1 MKKILSLSLVFV
13 LVLSAFVLASCKGTN
28 DKDAQNTAPPHS
40 AVSETA
46 APTDTPAAAPE
57 TEAPTADPYPRPD
70 PVTVEWLAGEM
81 QRRYYVGCMNLE
93 LMDFSDIMDR
103 NEDTDLFFWDN
114 QLEIDLKKLGREDN
128 FVNVTI
134 EKAYVKQIA
143 NETESEITA
152 DVYVFTRHPTYSFD
166 DDGSDRDFQITV
178 DKQRM
183 VIISYSEPFGY
194 STIYTAR
201 LLPLASS
208 YRREGLPWQEANK
221 KAYEELYAETVAFAT
236 AYPRQTPR
244 G

>member
-13 LVLSAFVLASCKGTN
+13 LVLSAFVLAACKGTN

-40 AVSETA
+40 AASETA
-46 APTDTPAAAPE
+46 APTDTPTAAPE
-57 TEAPTADPYPRPD
+57 TEAPTADPNPRPD

-93 LMDFSDIMDR
+93 LMDFSNIMDR

-114 QLEIDLKKLGREDN
+114 QLEIAWRKLGRGEN

-134 EKAYVKQIA
+134 EEAYVKQIV

-152 DVYVFTRHPTYSFD
+152 DVAVFTMHPTPSIPES
-166 DDGSDRDFQITV
+166 GIGMDFRITV

-183 VIISYSEPFGY
+183 VIIAYSEPNVCATRY
-194 STIYTAR
+194 SSW
-201 LLPLASS
+201 LGWLASN
-208 YRREGLPWQEANK
+208 YRKEGLTWQEANK
-221 KAYEELYAETVAFAT
+221 KAYEEIYAE
-236 AYPRQTPR
+236 YEKNSKL
-244 G
+244 GG

>member
-1 MKKILSLSLVFV
+1 MKRTLSIVLVFS
-13 LVLSAFVLASCKGTN
+13 LMLSAFVLASCKGTN
-28 DKDAQNTAPPHS
+28 KDAQNTAPPHS

-57 TEAPTADPYPRPD
+57 TEAPTADPNPRPD

-114 QLEIDLKKLGREDN
+114 QLEIDLKKLDREDN

-134 EKAYVKQIA
+134 EEAYVNQIV

-152 DVYVFTRHPTYSFD
+152 DVYVLTRHPTYRFD
-166 DDGSDRDFQITV
+166 DDGIGMGFRITV

-183 VIISYSEPFGY
+183 VIISYSEPYGCD
-194 STIYTAR
+194 TIYNNR
-201 LLPLASS
+201 LRPLASN
-208 YRREGLPWQEANK
+208 YRREGLTWQEANK
-221 KAYEELYAETVAFAT
+221 KAYEELYAEFADY
-236 AYPRQTPR
+236 ASNHPRQTPQ